1 MPRILGLLALWLV
14 VALIA
19 VFGDWDVMYH
29 LAYGLLLLG
38 LAAYAWAQVNVRHT
52 FFRRQPRALRSQV
65 GMPFD
70 ERLELE
76 NRSWLPKTWIEIVD
90 RSTLPGHSISRALAL
105 GPRGRRLATVR
116 SVCRQR
122 GRFRLGPVDL
132 VSGDPLGLFQA
143 WRRVAGEQT
152 VIVYPAIVDLPAFGS
167 LPGELTGGAV
177 QGERVHFTTPNASSI
192 RDYQPGDA
200 YSRIHWRSTARTGRL
215 MVKEFELDPFSDLWL
230 VLDLDREVQAGRGP
244 ESTEEYAVTAAA
256 ALANHF
262 LNQHRAVGLITQGQL
277 LAPDRG
283 PRQLNKVLELLAV
296 VRATSSTSLDE
307 LLISEDG
314 RFSRRSSVV
323 VITATTE
330 EQWVR
335 QCRSLVNRGVSASA
349 VLLEAGTFGGA
360 PGSIFLV
367 AALAAASIPT
377 YLVKR
382 GESLAVALSRP
393 STFAPHPVR

>member
-1 MPRILGLLALWLV
+1 M
-14 VALIA
+14 
-19 VFGDWDVMYH
+19 
-29 LAYGLLLLG
+29 
-38 LAAYAWAQVNVRHT
+38 
-52 FFRRQPRALRSQV
+52 
-65 GMPFD
+65 
-70 ERLELE
+70 
-76 NRSWLPKTWIEIVD
+76 
-90 RSTLPGHSISRALAL
+90 
-105 GPRGRRLATVR
+105 
-116 SVCRQR
+116 
-122 GRFRLGPVDL
+122 
-132 VSGDPLGLFQA
+132 
-143 WRRVAGEQT
+143 
-152 VIVYPAIVDLPAFGS
+152 
-167 LPGELTGGAV
+167 
-177 QGERVHFTTPNASSI
+177 
-192 RDYQPGDA
+192 
-200 YSRIHWRSTARTGRL
+200 
-215 MVKEFELDPFSDLWL
+215 
-230 VLDLDREVQAGRGP
+230 
-244 ESTEEYAVTAAA
+244 
-256 ALANHF
+256 
-262 LNQHRAVGLITQGQL
+262 
-277 LAPDRG
+277 
-283 PRQLNKVLELLAV
+283 LELLAV